1 MISVRPIS
9 IDTIEEATT
18 ELEKIGFSRTQAEK
32 LASETMYIHLKI
44 EGMPDTMTSS
54 LKSMSDV
61 LATRAITP
69 TAPTNRS
76 TNCCLLL
83 SGPPILMEKLAV
95 TIEEESPEFQAISI
109 ELRRL
114 LKNIQKS
121 RFTIPCRTRT
131 LKVGER
137 TLIMGAINVTPDSFS
152 DGGAFFHRDRAVAR
166 ALEMVEEGV
175 DIIDIGGESTK
186 PGSKGIDPQEEL
198 SRIIPVI
205 KKVASKTDTPIS
217 VDTRRARV
225 AREALDMG
233 GHIVND
239 VSALRH
245 DPEMAEVVAS
255 HEAPVVLMH
264 MLGTPETMQ
273 QNIHYVSLISDIM
286 QYLKESMDL
295 AHKAGVDLNK
305 IIIDPGIGFGK
316 TVDHNLAIIKHL
328 DQFKVLGR
336 PILIGTSRKSF
347 IGKLLNLD
355 VGEREEGTMA
365 SLTASILNGAHIV
378 RVHNVRNAVR
388 VARVVD
394 AIKGVSIPEA

>member
-1 MISVRPIS
+1 
-9 IDTIEEATT
+9 
-18 ELEKIGFSRTQAEK
+18 
-32 LASETMYIHLKI
+32 
-44 EGMPDTMTSS
+44 
-54 LKSMSDV
+54 
-61 LATRAITP
+61 
-69 TAPTNRS
+69 
-76 TNCCLLL
+76 
-83 SGPPILMEKLAV
+83 MEKLAA

-255 HEAPVVLMH
+255 HKAPVVLMH

-347 IGKLLNLD
+347 IGKVLNLD

-378 RVHNVRNAVR
+378 RVHNVRNTVR
-388 VARVVD
+388 VARIAD